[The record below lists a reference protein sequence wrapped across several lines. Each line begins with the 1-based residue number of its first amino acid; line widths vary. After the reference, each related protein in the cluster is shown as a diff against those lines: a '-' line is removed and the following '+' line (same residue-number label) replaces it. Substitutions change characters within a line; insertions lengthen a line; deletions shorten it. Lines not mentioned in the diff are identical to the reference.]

1 MIPSTEQKLKDLQK
15 RLVLASGVREE
26 VGCTGTLGFR
36 DANNCIWTGY
46 AMRAHWIAQG
56 YNIQPLTKE
65 RDRG

>member
-1 MIPSTEQKLKDLQK
+1 MILSTEQKLKDLQK

-46 AMRAHWIAQG
+46 AMRAH
-56 YNIQPLTKE
+56 
-65 RDRG
+65 